1 MEYSQTCLNITKETG
16 RRGKMKIK
24 QRAFLEETVLRM
36 QELTDILYCIHMGN
50 FFHSFNYY
58 IFCSN
63 MCLKEMKERKK
74 SSKETKDLYIE
85 TYKTLVKEIKEDT
98 NRGEMYHVH
107 GSEESI

>member
-1 MEYSQTCLNITKETG
+1 MGYSQTCLNITKETG

-36 QELTDILYCIHMGN
+36 QELTDILFCIRMGN

-63 MCLKEMKERKK
+63 MCLKEMNKK
-74 SSKETKDLYIE
+74 HDLSNEDFIILYIQLE
-85 TYKTLVKEIKEDT
+85 
-98 NRGEMYHVH
+98 NN
-107 GSEESI
+107 